1 MELIP
6 LLMFVAVGVTL
17 LSGYPVAFCLGGVA
31 LIFAAGGLLGGSRAV
46 VIRARHAGPV
56 LEHRHSMRVVTV
68 CDARCIECSTWR
80 RVRRRACRGGESQ
93 ARATHNV
100 GCRSGWHAVS

>member
-31 LIFAAGGLLGGSRAV
+31 LIFAAGGLLGGSLSMTDLTFLPGRLFGIIENTSLMAV
-46 VIRARHAGPV
+46 PLFVFMGV
-56 LEHRHSMRVVTV
+56 MLEKSRVAERLLASMGRLL
-68 CDARCIECSTWR
+68 
-80 RVRRRACRGGESQ
+80 
-93 ARATHNV
+93 
-100 GCRSGWHAVS
+100 AVFPLSLIHI